1 MAEATPAPT
10 ECSSSSSPK
19 EVASLLKFA
28 IRRFKYSAD
37 TYLVCLTM
45 LNRLKFEIP
54 QGKVRLMASALLLI
68 AAKVHEFRTPKF
80 FELLEWS

>member
-1 MAEATPAPT
+1 
-10 ECSSSSSPK
+10 
-19 EVASLLKFA
+19 
-28 IRRFKYSAD
+28 
-37 TYLVCLTM
+37 M

-80 FELLEWS
+80 VELLEWS